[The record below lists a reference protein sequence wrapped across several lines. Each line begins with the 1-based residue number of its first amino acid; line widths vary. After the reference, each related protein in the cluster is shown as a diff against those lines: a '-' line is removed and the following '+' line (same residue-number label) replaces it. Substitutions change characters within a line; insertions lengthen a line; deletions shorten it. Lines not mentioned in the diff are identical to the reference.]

1 MIEISKYLT
10 DYFKLKLASSIHC
23 ILNDFLAMKIMKGW
37 NKNGTATTYQ
47 KPDDFESFIK
57 AQLSEYEYENS
68 SAATPAIYAWNS
80 QASLWSDTKLKCL
93 FFKKGQNVEVQVF
106 SSLIKNLQ
114 FLSEIAQN
122 YRNLSTHGWI
132 KSWKFE
138 QNWTKIVDLLLTV
151 KKICTSTF
159 WPFLT
164 NILYV
169 I

>member
-1 MIEISKYLT
+1 MTFLDLLNLPNCDFTQNWSGGKIIKFQQSQALTSHFESYWSIVPLLSSLKDCLIEISKYLT

-80 QASLWSDTKLKCL
+80 QASLWSDTKLYC
-93 FFKKGQNVEVQVF
+93 N
-106 SSLIKNLQ
+106 
-114 FLSEIAQN
+114 
-122 YRNLSTHGWI
+122 
-132 KSWKFE
+132 
-138 QNWTKIVDLLLTV
+138 
-151 KKICTSTF
+151 
-159 WPFLT
+159 
-164 NILYV
+164 
-169 I
+169 